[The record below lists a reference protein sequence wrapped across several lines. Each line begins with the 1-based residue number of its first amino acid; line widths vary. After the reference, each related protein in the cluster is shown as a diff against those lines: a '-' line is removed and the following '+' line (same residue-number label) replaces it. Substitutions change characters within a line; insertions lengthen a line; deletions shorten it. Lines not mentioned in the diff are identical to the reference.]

1 MAKQDKS
8 ANETESTS
16 NAMVVASEARPAWLA
31 DKDTKRGSENV
42 KAEDLVIPR
51 LELVQDLSPCRKKAD
66 PAYIDGAEEGMLYNN
81 VTRQL
86 YGTSV
91 LVVPVYFR
99 KEWLIWK
106 DRKQGGGFRGA
117 FPTKEAAEDHMST
130 LEDAEHCEAIDTAQH
145 FCLLIQPE
153 KGRIEEIVISMSRS
167 KMKVSRKW
175 NSLIRMDGGD
185 SFARVYRITAGP
197 EKNSKNQDYY
207 NINIAMAGYP
217 TEAIYARAEALYEQ
231 IAAGKVGINR
241 DFEEQTGPDE
251 GPPPEY

>member
-1 MAKQDKS
+1 MAKEQK
-8 ANETESTS
+8 AEQQTGTS
-16 NAMVVASEARPAWLA
+16 MVVMSEARPAWL
-31 DKDTKRGSENV
+31 KTESTRGSEDV

-86 YGTSV
+86 YGTAV
-91 LVVPVYFR
+91 LVVPVLFK

-117 FPTKEAAEDHMST
+117 FATKELAEEALAG
-130 LEDAEHCEAIDTAQH
+130 LEDGEHCEAVDTAQQ

-153 KGRIEEIVISMSRS
+153 KGRVEEIVVSMSRS

-185 SFARVYRITAGP
+185 SFARVYRLSAVA
-197 EKNSKNQDYY
+197 EKNSKNQDYF
-207 NINIAMAGYP
+207 NINVAMAGFP
-217 TEAIYARAEALYEQ
+217 TEQIYARAEALYEQ
-231 IAAGKVGINR
+231 IKSGRVGINR
-241 DFEEQTGPDE
+241 DFEGEDDHASGE
-251 GPPPEY
+251 SGPPEY